1 MKAVPEGANSVQ
13 VTYIRSWNGVQPAP
27 GVATAVPL
35 AQAVGLLSIPM
46 NCLSSR
52 GRNVVWRPVWNTGRP
67 GKLYDAP
74 LFCVERKT
82 KKPLARSGSPAVA
95 GPRVNIWQD
104 RYALPLLSQPT
115 EVSPLACQYSRGNAV
130 GLRVKL
136 FGTVVSFQV
145 RPLSRL

>member
-52 GRNVVWRPVWNTGRP
+52 GRNVVWRPVWNTGRA
-67 GKLYDAP
+67 GELYYAP

-82 KKPLARSGSPAVA
+82 KKPLARSGSPAGA
-95 GPRVNIWQD
+95 GPRLKNWHD
-104 RYALPLLSQPT
+104 RSALALPSPPTDLTQP
-115 EVSPLACQYSRGNAV
+115 AC
-130 GLRVKL
+130 
-136 FGTVVSFQV
+136 
-145 RPLSRL
+145 P

>member
-35 AQAVGLLSIPM
+35 AQAVGLLSIPI

-82 KKPLARSGSPAVA
+82 KKPLGPSRSPAVA
-95 GPRVNIWQD
+95 GPRLDNLPV
-104 RYALPLLSQPT
+104 RYAMPLLSPPT
-115 EVSPLACQYSRGNAV
+115 HALPPPLR
-130 GLRVKL
+130 
-136 FGTVVSFQV
+136 
-145 RPLSRL
+145 